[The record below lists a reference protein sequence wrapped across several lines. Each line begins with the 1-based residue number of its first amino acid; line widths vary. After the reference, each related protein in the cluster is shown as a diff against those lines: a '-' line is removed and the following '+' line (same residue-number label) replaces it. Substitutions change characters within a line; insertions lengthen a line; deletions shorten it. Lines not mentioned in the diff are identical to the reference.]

1 MRCDAQFAANPL
13 FVEQRSSSRG
23 SVRLMDL
30 VTDRGGSSV
39 GRLRP
44 ILPREVWPHEALDFT
59 PWLLRN
65 VDVLSDLLGMDLVL
79 EVAEHPVG
87 GFSLDLLG
95 RDASTGEPVIV
106 ENQLEQSDHTHLGQ
120 ILTYA
125 AGTDPTTIVWLA
137 TSFREEHRAALDWL
151 NSRTDERTK
160 FFAVQIEVVR
170 IGDSDPAPAFRLVA
184 QPNDWE
190 KTVRTSATAQRE
202 ASGRQRLYR
211 EFWARWIALMAEQG
225 VGWTRGTRTTV
236 GSWYPIT
243 AGVPGAVYSCGFM
256 RRGLISELYFEDPDP
271 EVNARR
277 FADLLARREAIEH
290 EYGSALEWD
299 PMDGRKAARVC
310 EYLPDAQIENEQDW
324 TSYLEWFADCQT
336 RLRHAIDLA
345 GGVPS

>member
-1 MRCDAQFAANPL
+1 M
-13 FVEQRSSSRG
+13 
-23 SVRLMDL
+23 
-30 VTDRGGSSV
+30 
-39 GRLRP
+39 
-44 ILPREVWPHEALDFT
+44 WPHEALDFT
-59 PWLLRN
+59 PWLLQN

-137 TSFREEHRAALDWL
+137 TSFREEHRSAVDWL

-170 IGDSDPAPAFRLVA
+170 IGDSNPAPAFRLVA

-190 KTVRTSATAQRE
+190 KTVRTSTTAQRE
-202 ASGRQRLYR
+202 VSGRQRLYR
-211 EFWARWIALMAEQG
+211 DFWTRWIALMTERG

-243 AGVPGAVYSCGFM
+243 AGVPGVVYSCGFM

-271 EVNARR
+271 DVNARR
-277 FADLLARREAIEH
+277 FEELLARRTSIEQR
-290 EYGSALEWD
+290 YGGALEWD
-299 PMDGRKAARVC
+299 PMEGRKAARVC
-310 EYLPDAQIENEQDW
+310 EYLVDAQIDNEGDW
-324 TSYLEWFADCQT
+324 SAYLEWFADRQA
-336 RLRHAIDLA
+336 RLRHAIRTT
-345 GGVPS
+345 GGIPS

>member
-1 MRCDAQFAANPL
+1 MDHL
-13 FVEQRSSSRG
+13 
-23 SVRLMDL
+23 SVR
-30 VTDRGGSSV
+30 GGASV
-39 GRLRP
+39 GRMRP
-44 ILPREVWPHEALDFT
+44 VLPREVWPHEALDFT
-59 PWLLRN
+59 PWLLDN

-95 RDASTGEPVIV
+95 HDASTGEPVIV

-137 TSFREEHRAALDWL
+137 TSFREEHRAAVDWL

-170 IGDSDPAPAFRLVA
+170 IGESDPAPAFRLVA

-190 KTVRTSATAQRE
+190 KLIRTTTTAQRE
-202 ASGRQRLYR
+202 VSGRQTLYR
-211 EFWARWIALMAEQG
+211 EFWTRWIALMAERG

-236 GSWYPIT
+236 ASWYPIT
-243 AGVPGAVYSCGFM
+243 AGVPGAVYNSGFM

-271 EVNARR
+271 DANIRR
-277 FADLLARREAIEH
+277 FEQLLARRELIE
-290 EYGSALEWD
+290 EAYGGALEWD
-299 PMDGRKAARVC
+299 QMEGRKAARIC
-310 EYLPDAQIENEQDW
+310 EYFHDAQIENEEDW
-324 TSYLEWFADCQT
+324 SQYLEWFLDRQA
-336 RLRHAIDLA
+336 RLRDAIHAV
-345 GGVPS
+345 GGILS